1 MGVAVGKGKEMN
13 VLKIVLYVLVA
24 LDALFLI
31 AVVLMQ
37 EGQTGGLVGMV
48 GGDSEYG
55 AFSKRSRTAKLKSYT
70 KISAGVLMALCI
82 GLTVIEKLV

>member
-1 MGVAVGKGKEMN
+1 MN

-37 EGQTGGLVGMV
+37 EGQSGGLAGMV
-48 GGDSEYG
+48 GGESDFG
-55 AFSKRSRTAKLKSYT
+55 GFSKKSKAARLKSYT
-70 KISAGVLMALCI
+70 RISAGVLMALCV
-82 GLTVIEKLV
+82 GLTIVEKLI